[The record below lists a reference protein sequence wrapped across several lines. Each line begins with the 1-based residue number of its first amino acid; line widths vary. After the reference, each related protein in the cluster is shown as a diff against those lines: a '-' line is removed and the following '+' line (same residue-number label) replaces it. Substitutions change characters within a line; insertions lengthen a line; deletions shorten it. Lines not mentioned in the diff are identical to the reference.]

1 MYYYESGRK
10 RKGVY
15 FWIVVLILFV
25 VFLNTPFV
33 RRSKP
38 LHVFKAVASNIL
50 FPFKYVFYG
59 TYVNSTSGVREF
71 FRLKDIQK
79 ENEALKVEINGYKA
93 QMVLLNGLSSEN
105 EKLRSA
111 MSFRARSFI
120 PRLLTAEI
128 IGRSGS
134 NWFNVVELN
143 RGTADR
149 VAPDCAVIN
158 AEGLVGRVFEVSQFS
173 SKVLLITDPSSAVS
187 VVNAGTGDM
196 GIASGNAMGPLRILY
211 VSATAPIKV
220 GDKITTSGMSD
231 IFPKGVTVGVVSA
244 VSKKDYDIFQK
255 VSVSTAVNFSRLDKV
270 FVITK

>member
-15 FWIVVLILFV
+15 FWIVILILLV
-25 VFLNTPFV
+25 VFLNTPPV

-38 LHVFKAVASNIL
+38 LHIFKALASNAL
-50 FPFKYVFYG
+50 FPFKYVFNG
-59 TYVNSTSGVREF
+59 IYVNSTSGVREF
-71 FRLKDIQK
+71 FRLKGVQK
-79 ENEALKVEINGYKA
+79 ENEALKNEINGYKA
-93 QMVLLNGLSSEN
+93 QIVLLNGLSVEN

-111 MSFRARSFI
+111 LYFRSRSFI
-120 PRLLTAEI
+120 PRLLPAEI

-134 NWFNVVELN
+134 NWFNVVEIN
-143 RGTADR
+143 RGSEDK

-158 AEGLVGRVFEVSQFS
+158 EEGLVGRVFEASRFS

-187 VVNAGTGDM
+187 VVDAETGDM

-211 VSATAPIKV
+211 ISATAAIKE
-220 GDKITTSGMSD
+220 GDRIATSGMSD
-231 IFPKGVTVGVVSA
+231 IFPKGVTVGVVRS

-255 VSVSTAVNFSRLDKV
+255 VSVGTAVNFSRLDKV